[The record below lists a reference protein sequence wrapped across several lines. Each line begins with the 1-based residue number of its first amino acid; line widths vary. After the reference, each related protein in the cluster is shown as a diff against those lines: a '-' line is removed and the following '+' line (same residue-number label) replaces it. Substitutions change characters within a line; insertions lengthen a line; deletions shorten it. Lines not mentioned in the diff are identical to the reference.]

1 VIPFVGCLPERKQ
14 ITDFLL
20 DQVLCYDFV
29 HIASEARLDKQR
41 NRGTAAG
48 GFKSS
53 LYPYLLVL
61 LDRFSRKVRLHP
73 SARADGEQL

>member
-1 VIPFVGCLPERKQ
+1 M
-14 ITDFLL
+14 
-20 DQVLCYDFV
+20 LCYDFV

-48 GFKSS
+48 GFKNS

-61 LDRFSRKVRLHP
+61 LDRFSRKVRLEP
-73 SARADGEQL
+73 RANANGESAVDGIMA